1 MSYAVRVRSS
11 PVRALDATK
20 INVIEAAILF
30 FGFISLGIE
39 TSDRLL

>member
-20 INVIEAAILF
+20 INVIEAAIF
-30 FGFISLGIE
+30 FWVHLSRHR
-39 TSDRLL
+39 DQ